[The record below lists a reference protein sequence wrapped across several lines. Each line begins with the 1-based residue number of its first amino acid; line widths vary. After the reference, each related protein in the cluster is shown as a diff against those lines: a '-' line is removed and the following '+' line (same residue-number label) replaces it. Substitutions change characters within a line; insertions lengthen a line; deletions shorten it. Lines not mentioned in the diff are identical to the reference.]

1 MAYIPPAGDRIAFGW
16 DGAGEY
22 TPPDGGQLIF
32 NFSNAPVD
40 VSLIGPLGFAAT
52 QYGLATLHRTLSANG
67 FVASRFG
74 ATRLF
79 RGGDYIPSNPI
90 DFSWQSAPGGYIAPY
105 AGAVVFRWGGRSLLG
120 EIFASGWLS
129 GSIGALS
136 IELSA
141 DALVPVGFS
150 SQQFGTA
157 SIANARKVVS
167 PTGFNA
173 QSFGTA
179 HAWNLRQYMAAQSWA
194 SVRFGV
200 AFFGGGV
207 KFVEPAGFTALGIG
221 TPIVINTTA
230 NQAVRPVGIDALSLG
245 AARVSPQIARPTG
258 IHSSAYGTPL
268 VQRNPSPAG
277 WQSSRFGTP
286 FIYDKSRYIRPSG
299 IFQSDAG
306 FPRVADKAKRILHV
320 ASPVSSV
327 FGDTALRLVNARVR
341 AHGFDGSECSPWAEV
356 RNRNRFLEPLS
367 IAAGSMGSVSLWQTP
382 SFTPHGF
389 VASRWGTHDV
399 GWRVRRL
406 YPAGIPALV
415 AAVPAPS
422 LWQTPALQPQGISAP
437 SVPGPMVQNARRY
450 LEASGS
456 PMALYGKPMV
466 GYRYRHVAPDGYAGS
481 AHGTPRLE
489 HRDRVLLVQSFTH
502 VAYGVPLLTMARRF
516 LEPIGIKPVEYG
528 ANHMVGGTRYVR
540 PIGYEATR
548 WGSRIIPEAQVL
560 APLGFAGIFGWP
572 TLENKN
578 QHVAPVSIRLY
589 AEPQQYFGLNRVFN
603 SRQYVSMSYDPDSDL
618 NPPRWPQ
625 WTLIENRNKHM
636 GATGWLAG
644 RPGVPQV
651 DNKARPLYPAGVP
664 APALPEWQKAGMVS
678 YRVRPL
684 RLEGLEPPY
693 ISSWSNVRNVARLL
707 KPGGLVAT
715 QFGVAKLENRS
726 REFNRIGGFDSAWFG
741 YPFIAPR
748 VRELSFESRYTIAPP
763 RIDLPKVQLHSRY
776 VEPRGIANPEVGAAA
791 VEIHWNRIL
800 PRWTLQNLYGF
811 PVVKNLT
818 PEIHARGY
826 TMDEWGDTKVRL
838 QWRPV
843 APDGTNMALFGKP
856 VIADSRRFITVP
868 GTNAL
873 RIGDKL
879 TVTKTGVPPLATQF
893 IWLDSLDPIN
903 HPNYGHGIPTPN
915 YPESQMGRP
924 SLQQQVVYVYGIDP
938 AEYFGRPRITANS
951 LRVEPGIFD
960 LTVGEP
966 MVSLHRR
973 ALVVRG
979 IDARIAMGKPRMSPH
994 TIYATTEATEQAIQ
1008 NHPESK
1014 LELVRS
1020 WAEFGVPLLQNR
1032 RRVLW
1037 PGGFDT
1043 MALGRHELN
1052 NRRQYVYPKGTLM
1065 SRMGWPSL
1073 PGDTLIEF
1081 YTTISTMAMG
1091 TPAVSRPPYVG
1102 PQTVRPSGYA
1112 DTRFGAH
1119 QVELLNRTVLAQGH
1133 SSMAMGTMKPGDN
1146 PFMWQGLR
1154 VGPLVPNVPQGFN
1167 AESFGGAWISHRVRG
1182 LAAEGFD
1189 SFLCEY
1195 DYRAFA
1201 QRMRVRNATTNE
1213 KVRQIVVPRCG
1224 LHHQMGTPNVQLG
1237 VHYIRPDG
1245 NADQHRK
1252 GAF

>member
-1 MAYIPPAGDRIAFGW
+1 M
-16 DGAGEY
+16 
-22 TPPDGGQLIF
+22 
-32 NFSNAPVD
+32 
-40 VSLIGPLGFAAT
+40 
-52 QYGLATLHRTLSANG
+52 
-67 FVASRFG
+67 
-74 ATRLF
+74 LF
-79 RGGDYIPSNPI
+79 RS
-90 DFSWQSAPGGYIAPY
+90 
-105 AGAVVFRWGGRSLLG
+105 
-120 EIFASGWLS
+120 
-129 GSIGALS
+129 
-136 IELSA
+136 
-141 DALVPVGFS
+141 
-150 SQQFGTA
+150 
-157 SIANARKVVS
+157 
-167 PTGFNA
+167 
-173 QSFGTA
+173 
-179 HAWNLRQYMAAQSWA
+179 
-194 SVRFGV
+194 
-200 AFFGGGV
+200 
-207 KFVEPAGFTALGIG
+207 
-221 TPIVINTTA
+221 
-230 NQAVRPVGIDALSLG
+230 
-245 AARVSPQIARPTG
+245 
-258 IHSSAYGTPL
+258 
-268 VQRNPSPAG
+268 
-277 WQSSRFGTP
+277 
-286 FIYDKSRYIRPSG
+286 
-299 IFQSDAG
+299 
-306 FPRVADKAKRILHV
+306 
-320 ASPVSSV
+320 
-327 FGDTALRLVNARVR
+327 
-341 AHGFDGSECSPWAEV
+341 
-356 RNRNRFLEPLS
+356 
-367 IAAGSMGSVSLWQTP
+367 
-382 SFTPHGF
+382 
-389 VASRWGTHDV
+389 
-399 GWRVRRL
+399 
-406 YPAGIPALV
+406 
-415 AAVPAPS
+415 
-422 LWQTPALQPQGISAP
+422 
-437 SVPGPMVQNARRY
+437 
-450 LEASGS
+450 
-456 PMALYGKPMV
+456 
-466 GYRYRHVAPDGYAGS
+466 
-481 AHGTPRLE
+481 
-489 HRDRVLLVQSFTH
+489 
-502 VAYGVPLLTMARRF
+502 
-516 LEPIGIKPVEYG
+516 
-528 ANHMVGGTRYVR
+528 
-540 PIGYEATR
+540 
-548 WGSRIIPEAQVL
+548 
-560 APLGFAGIFGWP
+560 
-572 TLENKN
+572 
-578 QHVAPVSIRLY
+578 
-589 AEPQQYFGLNRVFN
+589 N
-603 SRQYVSMSYDPDSDL
+603 SRQFVTMFYDPDSDL

-625 WTLIENRNKHM
+625 WTLIENRNKRM
-636 GATGWLAG
+636 GVTGWMAST
-644 RPGVPQV
+644 VPAPRIE
-651 DNKARPLYPAGVP
+651 NKARVLLPGGMA
-664 APALPEWQKAGMVS
+664 APALPVWQKTGMVA

-684 RLEGLEPPY
+684 RLEGLDPPY
-693 ISSWSNVRNVARLL
+693 ISSWGNVRNAARLL
-707 KPGGLVAT
+707 KPGGIAAAM
-715 QFGVAKLENRS
+715 FGLAVVENRS
-726 REFNRIGGFDSAWFG
+726 REFKRIGGFDSAWFG

-1102 PQTVRPSGYA
+1102 PQAVRPSGYA

-1213 KVRQIVVPRCG
+1213 KVRQIVVPRGG
-1224 LHHQMGTPNVQLG
+1224 LHHQMGTPNVRLG

-1245 NADQHRK
+1245 NAEQYRK
-1252 GAF
+1252 GAPQ

>member
-1 MAYIPPAGDRIAFGW
+1 M
-16 DGAGEY
+16 
-22 TPPDGGQLIF
+22 Q
-32 NFSNAPVD
+32 
-40 VSLIGPLGFAAT
+40 
-52 QYGLATLHRTLSANG
+52 
-67 FVASRFG
+67 
-74 ATRLF
+74 
-79 RGGDYIPSNPI
+79 
-90 DFSWQSAPGGYIAPY
+90 
-105 AGAVVFRWGGRSLLG
+105 
-120 EIFASGWLS
+120 
-129 GSIGALS
+129 
-136 IELSA
+136 
-141 DALVPVGFS
+141 
-150 SQQFGTA
+150 
-157 SIANARKVVS
+157 
-167 PTGFNA
+167 
-173 QSFGTA
+173 
-179 HAWNLRQYMAAQSWA
+179 
-194 SVRFGV
+194 
-200 AFFGGGV
+200 GGV
-207 KFVEPAGFTALGIG
+207 KYAAPAGIESLAFGQTL
-221 TPIVINTTA
+221 VINTTA
-230 NQAVRPVGIDALSLG
+230 DQTARPPGIEPQLVPKPF
-245 AARVSPQIARPTG
+245 VSPQTVFAAGFYSFTGGIA
-258 IHSSAYGTPL
+258 L
-268 VQRNPSPAG
+268 VQRNPSPLG
-277 WQSSRFGTP
+277 WDGLLWGRP
-286 FIYDKSRYIRPSG
+286 FVYQKTRYIRPAG
-299 IFQSDAG
+299 IDG
-306 FPRVADKAKRILHV
+306 FETGYPRAADKARKLLHK
-320 ASPVSSV
+320 ASAVTAV
-327 FGDTALRLVNARVR
+327 FGDTRLRLKDYRIQPV
-341 AHGFDGSECSPWAEV
+341 GFDAAEPSPWAEV
-356 RNRNRFLEPLS
+356 RNTRRFVRPLS
-367 IAAGSMGSVSLWQTP
+367 VAPEGVGQGAQARNKTPSIAPKGFDSLAFGRRDHMVVGWQVRELRPSGVPAPLSPIGLPSLWQTP
-382 SFTPHGF
+382 SLGP
-389 VASRWGTHDV
+389 V
-399 GWRVRRL
+399 GIAPPAILGPSVWPAIRTVEQLGALSQEFGKPRLDYAYRRVNVS
-406 YPAGIPALV
+406 G
-415 AAVPAPS
+415 
-422 LWQTPALQPQGISAP
+422 QGIDGA
-437 SVPGPMVQNARRY
+437 G
-450 LEASGS
+450 
-456 PMALYGKPMV
+456 YGQ
-466 GYRYRHVAPDGYAGS
+466 A
-481 AHGTPRLE
+481 RLE
-489 HRDRVLLVQSFTH
+489 HRDRVLLVQSFTQ

-548 WGSRIIPEAQVL
+548 WGSRIIPESQVL
-560 APLGFAGIFGWP
+560 APLGFAGTFGWP
-572 TLENKN
+572 RLENKN
-578 QHVAPVSIRLY
+578 QHVAPTSIRLY

-664 APALPEWQKAGMVS
+664 APALPEWKKAGMVS

-715 QFGVAKLENRS
+715 LFGAAKLENRS

-818 PEIHARGY
+818 PELYARGY

-915 YPESQMGRP
+915 YPDTQMGKP

-938 AEYFGRPRITANS
+938 SEYFGRPRITANS

-973 ALVVRG
+973 ALVVSG

-994 TIYATTEATEQAIQ
+994 TIYATTEATNQAIQ
-1008 NHPESK
+1008 NHPESNR
-1014 LELVRS
+1014 ELVRS
-1020 WAEFGVPLLQNR
+1020 WVEFGVPLLQNR

-1052 NRRQYVYPKGTLM
+1052 NRRQYVYPKGTPM

-1112 DTRFGAH
+1112 ATRFGAH

-1213 KVRQIVVPRCG
+1213 KVRQIVVPRGG
-1224 LHHQMGTPNVQLG
+1224 LHHQMGAPNVQLG